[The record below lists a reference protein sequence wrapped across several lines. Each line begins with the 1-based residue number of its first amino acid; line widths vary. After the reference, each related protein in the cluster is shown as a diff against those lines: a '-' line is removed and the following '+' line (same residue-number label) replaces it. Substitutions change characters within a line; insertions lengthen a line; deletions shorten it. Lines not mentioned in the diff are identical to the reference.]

1 MEPRTVNH
9 WVAARSYECWTGQGD
24 PMRRMRTRTFTAV
37 AFVLA
42 IAPGLLIYGLA
53 RTSLYDVI
61 VTALGAPAVLAIAL
75 VLLGVLVGLAVYSL
89 AYGFSKHE
97 RTAHRARRSRTRD

>member
-1 MEPRTVNH
+1 
-9 WVAARSYECWTGQGD
+9 
-24 PMRRMRTRTFTAV
+24 MRRMRTGTFTIV

-97 RTAHRARRSRTRD
+97 RTAHRTRRSRTRD